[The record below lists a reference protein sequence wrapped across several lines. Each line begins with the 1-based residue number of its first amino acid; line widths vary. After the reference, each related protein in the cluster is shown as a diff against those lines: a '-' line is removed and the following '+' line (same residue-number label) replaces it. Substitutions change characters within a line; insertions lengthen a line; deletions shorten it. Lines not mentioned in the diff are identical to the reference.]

1 MKKGISLLLVA
12 MLAILVMAACTPA
25 ATPTEAPAT
34 EPPATEPPATETEV
48 AGGDMPEACAT
59 EGACAVFAAG
69 EVIKIGFGGP
79 MTGDN
84 SAFGIDASQGAALA
98 LKDAGELEG
107 HAFELA
113 IEDDQGTGDGG
124 AAAANKLA
132 ADPAVVAV
140 VGHSFSGATNNAMPI
155 YAEAN
160 IPMMSPSAT
169 RVDLTT
175 LGNAA
180 FNRVIATDKI
190 QGAVAT
196 PFIMENLGKT
206 KVAILHDGTPY
217 GQGIAE
223 VVQANVTEAGGEVVA
238 FEALTPGET
247 DYSAVLNQ
255 IAAASPEAV
264 FFGGYQPEAAVLANQ
279 KAAANLGDVPFVSG
293 DGVAGSDFLNAAGD
307 NAEGYYVTNGA
318 PPAESDAR
326 AAFDAAYLAEYG
338 TEAGTL
344 SGYTW
349 HGYDAA
355 AILITAIKKLA
366 VVGGDGTLYID
377 RAALV
382 AEVRATTDF
391 PGITATI
398 SCDEVGECG
407 SSANFAVFV
416 VTGGAFE
423 QLAADF
429 KPE

>member
-1 MKKGISLLLVA
+1 MKKGFTLLLVLV
-12 MLAILVMAACTPA
+12 LAVIMSACAPA

-34 EPPATEPPATETEV
+34 EAPTEAPAATETE
-48 AGGDMPEACAT
+48 AAAAAPEACAT

-69 EVIKIGFGGP
+69 DVIKIGFGGP

-98 LKDAGELEG
+98 LKDAGEFEG

-169 RVDLTT
+169 RVDLST

-196 PFIMENLGKT
+196 NFIMTNLGKT

-223 VVQANVTEAGGEVVA
+223 VVRDNVTAGGGEVVA

-247 DYSAVLNQ
+247 DYSAVLNK

-279 KAAANLGDVPFVSG
+279 KAAANLGEVPFVSG

-355 AILITAIKKLA
+355 AILIAAIEKIA
-366 VVGGDGTLYID
+366 VVGGDGNLYID

-382 AEVRATTDF
+382 AEVRGTADF

-398 SCDEVGECG
+398 TCDENGECG

-416 VTGGAFE
+416 AKGGAFE
-423 QLAADF
+423 QLAADY